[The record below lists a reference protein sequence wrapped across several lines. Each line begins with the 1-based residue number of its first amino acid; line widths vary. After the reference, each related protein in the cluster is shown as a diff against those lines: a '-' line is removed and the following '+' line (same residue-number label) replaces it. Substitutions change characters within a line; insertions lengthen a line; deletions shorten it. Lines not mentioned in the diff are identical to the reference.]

1 MTLEVINDM
10 IQDIEQSDNSL
21 SNARSLASLYI
32 LKSIKENDENL
43 ILKRSSSI
51 VTKELDDILP
61 SYNYYIDTK
70 RRFQLKQLNEELVIE
85 ALKDVCR
92 EIKEFVQII
101 YSCTDMQTERD
112 TIKEMLSDLNKQ
124 F

>member
-1 MTLEVINDM
+1 MTLEVINEM

-32 LKSIKENDENL
+32 LKSMKENDENL
-43 ILKRSSSI
+43 ILKRSNNI
-51 VTKELDDILP
+51 IAKELDDILP

-70 RRFQLKQLNEELVIE
+70 RRFQLKQINEDLVIE

-92 EIKEFVQII
+92 EIKEFIQII
-101 YSCTDMQTERD
+101 YSCTDMPIERD

>member
-32 LKSIKENDENL
+32 LRLVYEKR
-43 ILKRSSSI
+43 LKTQINASHDNVQR
-51 VTKELDDILP
+51 ELDDILP

-70 RRFQLKQLNEELVIE
+70 RRFQLKELDKNLVIE
-85 ALKDVCR
+85 ALKDVCI
-92 EIKEFVQII
+92 EIKEFIQIL
-101 YSCTDMQTERD
+101 YSNTDIQTERD

>member
-1 MTLEVINDM
+1 MTLEVINEM
-10 IQDIEQSDNSL
+10 IQDIEQSDISL

-51 VTKELDDILP
+51 VAKELDDILP

-70 RRFQLKQLNEELVIE
+70 RRFQLKQINEELVIE

-101 YSCTDMQTERD
+101 YSCTDMPIERD

>member
-101 YSCTDMQTERD
+101 YSCTDMPIERD

>member
-51 VTKELDDILP
+51 VAKELDDILP

-101 YSCTDMQTERD
+101 YSCTDMPTERD